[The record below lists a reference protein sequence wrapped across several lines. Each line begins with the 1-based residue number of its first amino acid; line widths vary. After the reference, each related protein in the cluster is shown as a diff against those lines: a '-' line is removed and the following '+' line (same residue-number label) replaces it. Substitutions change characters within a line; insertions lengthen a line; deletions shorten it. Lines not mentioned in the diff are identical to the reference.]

1 MGKRTR
7 VVGATV
13 FMLVGA
19 LAVITSY
26 AGGTDLQAGG
36 IEQLGFDVAKY
47 LIWGGAGA
55 LLISA
60 LLFISA
66 SAE

>member
-1 MGKRTR
+1 
-7 VVGATV
+7 
-13 FMLVGA
+13 MLVGA

>member
-1 MGKRTR
+1 MGKKTR
-7 VVGATV
+7 VVGATI
-13 FMLVGA
+13 FMLFGA

-26 AGGTDLQAGG
+26 VGGADLQAVG
-36 IEQLGFDVAKY
+36 IEQAGFDVAKY